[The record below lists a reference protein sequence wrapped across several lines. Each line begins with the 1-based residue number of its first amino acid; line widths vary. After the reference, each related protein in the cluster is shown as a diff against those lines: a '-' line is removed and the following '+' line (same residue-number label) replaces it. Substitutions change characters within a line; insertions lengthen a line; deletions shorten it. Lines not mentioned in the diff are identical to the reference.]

1 MSRMHEQVRGLPT
14 MASGRPARSFEE
26 HDMALLLAAPAFPE
40 DAEVAPKDRLDALTA
55 AGREFVHAVNN
66 GLCLPLGVLELLA
79 QQSTIP
85 EDMRTLI
92 RAAREGLQLTVD
104 RAQEFESVV
113 RASA

>member
-1 MSRMHEQVRGLPT
+1 
-14 MASGRPARSFEE
+14 
-26 HDMALLLAAPAFPE
+26 MALLLATSASSG
-40 DAEVAPKDRLDALTA
+40 DAEVATRDRIDALTA

-104 RAQEFESVV
+104 RTQGFESVV

>member
-1 MSRMHEQVRGLPT
+1 

-55 AGREFVHAVNN
+55 AGREFVHAVNI

-104 RAQEFESVV
+104 RAQEFESFV